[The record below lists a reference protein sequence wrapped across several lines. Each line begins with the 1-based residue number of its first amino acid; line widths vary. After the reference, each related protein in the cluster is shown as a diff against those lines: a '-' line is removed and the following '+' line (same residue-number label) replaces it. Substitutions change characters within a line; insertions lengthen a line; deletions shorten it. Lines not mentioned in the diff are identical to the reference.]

1 MRSLCKEYESGEKCS
16 KYFFSLEKYRGKQKT
31 ISRIKLADGSFTS
44 DPKLILNECRS
55 FYQKLYSANAQV
67 DPEAIPFFYQNPS
80 IPKIS
85 EEQKAKCDID
95 IIEEELFE
103 TLKNFKQNKSPGM
116 DGITTEFYV
125 IFGIR

>member
-1 MRSLCKEYESGEKCS
+1 M
-16 KYFFSLEKYRGKQKT
+16 Q
-31 ISRIKLADGSFTS
+31 II
-44 DPKLILNECRS
+44 
-55 FYQKLYSANAQV
+55 YQKLYSANAQV
-67 DPEAIPFFYQNPS
+67 DPEAFPFFYQNPS

-85 EEQKAKCDID
+85 EDQKAKCDID